1 MNLKRGFG
9 SDRQKFASMVTALD
23 RSVQTVVNV
32 LKAKNMWE
40 NTVFLFHS
48 DNGGAVVHPGPMNN
62 ANPIQTGGLNPATSD
77 FAGQAHIVGSS
88 NYPLRGAKFESYE
101 GGIRVPGFIAGGGVR
116 LSKGSIGKE
125 TFALMHFVDI
135 HSTLLGFAG
144 PRIDGN
150 DDGGNP
156 LDSIDMIEKIHN
168 PILDKYDLKGKYE
181 LRNEILHHI
190 ETSFFGLIQMA
201 HTNPRKPPAKYFPET
216 NPERVI
222 FPAYK
227 GRRTIRVG
235 SMKLICPF
243 LGRVAPRYPLDPGH
257 YDGWFVQ
264 LKIDNNRECQ
274 LFNIDNDPEEKHD
287 LGDVDQPTFNKL
299 FQRIEYYRTTQL
311 MDPMK
316 TASMSVKQKNHG
328 RGIMETGDGT
338 FALTTYDEADE
349 FYNRK

>member
-150 DDGGNP
+150 DDGGDECCCSHHNTLSSSPHMHAPHPWNPNP
-156 LDSIDMIEKIHN
+156 LWPS
-168 PILDKYDLKGKYE
+168 P
-181 LRNEILHHI
+181 
-190 ETSFFGLIQMA
+190 
-201 HTNPRKPPAKYFPET
+201 
-216 NPERVI
+216 
-222 FPAYK
+222 
-227 GRRTIRVG
+227 
-235 SMKLICPF
+235 
-243 LGRVAPRYPLDPGH
+243 
-257 YDGWFVQ
+257 
-264 LKIDNNRECQ
+264 
-274 LFNIDNDPEEKHD
+274 
-287 LGDVDQPTFNKL
+287 
-299 FQRIEYYRTTQL
+299 
-311 MDPMK
+311 
-316 TASMSVKQKNHG
+316 
-328 RGIMETGDGT
+328 
-338 FALTTYDEADE
+338 
-349 FYNRK
+349 